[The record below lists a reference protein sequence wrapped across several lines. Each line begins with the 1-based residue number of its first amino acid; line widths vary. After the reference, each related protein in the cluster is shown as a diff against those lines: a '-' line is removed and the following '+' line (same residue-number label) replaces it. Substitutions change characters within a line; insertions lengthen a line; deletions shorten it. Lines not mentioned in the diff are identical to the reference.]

1 MTEDGRGPDGGGGTS
16 CTVINTREP
25 SGDVCGPET
34 VAACNS
40 SAAVWEATAAG
51 MFDVG
56 TQLAAGPD
64 AMGAVMG
71 GKCASGHPPPTVG
84 RRTTRAA
91 VRPIYAYLL
100 RYAYY
105 R

>member
-1 MTEDGRGPDGGGGTS
+1 MARISGGGGTS

-64 AMGAVMG
+64 AMGAVIG
-71 GKCASGHPPPTVG
+71 GKCAS
-84 RRTTRAA
+84 TRLQPA
-91 VRPIYAYLL
+91 VRRSYDA
-100 RYAYY
+100 RYDITRMRTIASLNF
-105 R
+105 

>member
-71 GKCASGHPPPTVG
+71 GKCASTRLQPSVV
-84 RRTTRAA
+84 RRAA
-91 VRPIYAYLL
+91 VRHAYAVWP
-100 RYAYY
+100 YAYY

>member
-1 MTEDGRGPDGGGGTS
+1 M
-16 CTVINTREP
+16 INTREP

-71 GKCASGHPPPTVG
+71 GKCAS
-84 RRTTRAA
+84 TRASNRASVVRRA
-91 VRPIYAYLL
+91 VYIVRYA
-100 RYAYY
+100 YAYY